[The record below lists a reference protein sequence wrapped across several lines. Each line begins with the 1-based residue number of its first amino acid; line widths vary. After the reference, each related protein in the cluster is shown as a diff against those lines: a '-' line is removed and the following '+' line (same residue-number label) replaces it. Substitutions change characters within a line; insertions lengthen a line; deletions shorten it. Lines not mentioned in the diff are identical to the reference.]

1 MHCYK
6 SDKIM
11 YCEPTEE
18 EKRESIKT
26 DAKKEISRLKAM
38 LELIKGDD
46 DCEALLI
53 IDGVKHAFSSS
64 GIFIETIKG
73 EIKEINKA
81 VAGKKNKWE

>member
-1 MHCYK
+1 
-6 SDKIM
+6 M

-18 EKRESIKT
+18 EKRESIKA